1 MSKVRVNISLEK
13 DTIEHLKEYAKENY
27 TTVSQVIT
35 ELAWTLKIKNP
46 QVKGQ
51 QKLNLDNKN

>member
-1 MSKVRVNISLEK
+1 MAKVRVNISLEQ
-13 DTIEHLKEYAKENY
+13 DTIEHLKEYAKENH

-35 ELAWTLKIKNP
+35 DLTWKLKVKNP

-51 QKLNLDNKN
+51 QKLNLE